1 MNVPGLTLSP
11 EEFSAAFPFHF
22 AIDYRL
28 RLVQCGPKFS
38 TICARAEP
46 GALIVDLLEIKRP
59 EVQFT
64 TQDITRNLKTLFLIE
79 CKSSGVTLRGQMLPL
94 AGTETLLF
102 LGSPWFTESQD
113 VVLAGLA
120 FDDFAIH
127 DPGIDML
134 MALQAQQMGY
144 QEVKGLAGQLSKQ
157 RAELRSANAA
167 LQSRNDALQAARDA
181 LHKTSESLRT
191 TASRLEVIVRNLH
204 EGIIVEDAEHRIV
217 LANDL
222 FCQMFGIPGSASLV
236 GADCRAAGRESA
248 KMFVSSEN
256 FLARVGQIV
265 VGQQTILGE
274 ELALVSG
281 RTYARDYVPIMD
293 GLTCVGHLWAYRDVT
308 PRKRAEEE
316 LRADRNLLATTL
328 SSMVDGVIAVDGK
341 QRIQLI
347 NSAALQMIGI
357 KASEAVGQPIDAVLH
372 FQTRRGQSVPCP
384 VAESFF
390 RRERAGNIYDS
401 DNAVMLRS
409 RQGQLVSVVFSATP
423 FASGDGPITGG
434 LVIFRDVSAEAKVE
448 QMKRNFVDSVSHELR
463 TPLSSI
469 KGFIKS
475 LQQDDLLPLSV
486 WKESLNIA
494 HEQATRLTSL
504 VDDILE
510 LSLIE
515 SGQVQFRNELV
526 QIAQIARL
534 SLTETL
540 ALAQGKGIVIEFN
553 PQRDLGEGRIF
564 ADPSRI
570 QSMITNLLTNAIKFT
585 PNGGTISMMLDSN
598 GREILLSVRDTG
610 VGIHRD
616 QHTRIFRKFY
626 RVDRENKAIPGTGL
640 GLPIV
645 LSIVEHYG
653 GRIEVESE
661 EGKGSCFRVYLPVLR
676 VLRWLRWSRRRA
688 ACLSLGIPAGCQ
700 KVAGG

>member
-1 MNVPGLTLSP
+1 M
-11 EEFSAAFPFHF
+11 
-22 AIDYRL
+22 
-28 RLVQCGPKFS
+28 
-38 TICARAEP
+38 
-46 GALIVDLLEIKRP
+46 
-59 EVQFT
+59 
-64 TQDITRNLKTLFLIE
+64 
-79 CKSSGVTLRGQMLPL
+79 
-94 AGTETLLF
+94 
-102 LGSPWFTESQD
+102 
-113 VVLAGLA
+113 
-120 FDDFAIH
+120 
-127 DPGIDML
+127 
-134 MALQAQQMGY
+134 
-144 QEVKGLAGQLSKQ
+144 
-157 RAELRSANAA
+157 
-167 LQSRNDALQAARDA
+167 
-181 LHKTSESLRT
+181 
-191 TASRLEVIVRNLH
+191 
-204 EGIIVEDAEHRIV
+204 
-217 LANDL
+217 
-222 FCQMFGIPGSASLV
+222 
-236 GADCRAAGRESA
+236 
-248 KMFVSSEN
+248 
-256 FLARVGQIV
+256 
-265 VGQQTILGE
+265 
-274 ELALVSG
+274 VSG

-328 SSMVDGVIAVDGK
+328 SSMVDGVIAVDEK
-341 QRIQLI
+341 QRIQLV

-372 FQTRRGQSVPCP
+372 FQTRHGQSVPCP

-463 TPLSSI
+463 TPLTSI

-510 LSLIE
+510 LSRIE
-515 SGQVQFRNELV
+515 SGQVQFRNEPV
-526 QIAQIARL
+526 QIAQIAGL
-534 SLTETL
+534 CLTETL
-540 ALAQGKGIVIEFN
+540 GLAQSKEIAIEFN
-553 PQRDLGEGRIF
+553 PQRNLGEGRIF

-610 VGIHRD
+610 VGIPRD

-626 RVDRENKAIPGTGL
+626 RVDRENEAIPGTGL

-661 EGKGSCFRVYLPVLR
+661 EGKGSCFRVYLPVLQD
-676 VLRWLRWSRRRA
+676 
-688 ACLSLGIPAGCQ
+688 I
-700 KVAGG
+700 